1 MPDGDYI
8 AWHAAAKWRKLAN
21 LLKSGASDIEIED
34 SAATAVAKTIRAS
47 GGVPDFAAAAQ
58 QVFAAV
64 SVDSAVVARPK
75 ASATVV
81 DRMLSDSIQA
91 LAVRLQNSM
100 QLVSPAQAA
109 QLLARQMIGR
119 IVAAGIDH
127 DVPALVGKGHFTAGE
142 LRTVLRRMVDS
153 TPMKELA
160 NRWLAHPTGAGLKA
174 PNRRTAAKPLDEL
187 LGTALDEL

>member
-34 SAATAVAKTIRAS
+34 SAASAVAKTIRAS

-64 SVDSAVVARPK
+64 AVDSAVVARPK
-75 ASATVV
+75 PSATVV

-100 QLVSPAQAA
+100 QWSLRPRPLSCWR
-109 QLLARQMIGR
+109 AR
-119 IVAAGIDH
+119 
-127 DVPALVGKGHFTAGE
+127 
-142 LRTVLRRMVDS
+142 
-153 TPMKELA
+153 
-160 NRWLAHPTGAGLKA
+160 
-174 PNRRTAAKPLDEL
+174 
-187 LGTALDEL
+187 